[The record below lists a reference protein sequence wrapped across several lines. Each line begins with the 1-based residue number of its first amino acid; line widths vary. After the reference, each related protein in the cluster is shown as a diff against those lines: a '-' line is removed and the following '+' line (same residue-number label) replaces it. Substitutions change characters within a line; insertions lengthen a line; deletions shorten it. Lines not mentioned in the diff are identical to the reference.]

1 MTTSQIA
8 DMLRSKGLK
17 VTPQRVEIIR
27 FLQTHRTHPTA
38 QQIYEHVLRK
48 VGSVSFTTIYNTV
61 RVLEQMG
68 QVRKIPI
75 IETGAI
81 YDIDTSDHGHFVCEV
96 CGSVYDISYEVSFQI
111 LGQVKRTE
119 LVVYGV
125 CEKCA
130 GKDSATDIKAPS

>member
-8 DMLRSKGLK
+8 DMLIFNGLK

-27 FLQTHRTHPTA
+27 FLQAHRVHPTA

-48 VGSVSFTTIYNTV
+48 VGSVSFTTIYNTM

-75 IETGAI
+75 TENAAI
-81 YDIDTSDHGHFVCEV
+81 YDIDTSDHGHFVCEI
-96 CGSVYDISYEVSFQI
+96 CGTVYNIAYKASFQI
-111 LGQVKRTE
+111 PHQARKTE
-119 LVVYGV
+119 LIVYGV
-125 CEKCA
+125 CERCMK
-130 GKDSATDIKAPS
+130 TQ

>member
-8 DMLRSKGLK
+8 DMLRSNGLK

-27 FLQTHRTHPTA
+27 FLQTHRVHPTA

-48 VGSVSFTTIYNTV
+48 VGSVSFTTIYNTM

-75 IETGAI
+75 TENAAI
-81 YDIDTSDHGHFVCEV
+81 YDIDTSDHGHFVCEI
-96 CGSVYDISYEVSFQI
+96 CGTVYDIAYKASFQI
-111 LGQVKRTE
+111 PHQAKKTE
-119 LVVYGV
+119 LIVYGV
-125 CEKCA
+125 CERCMK
-130 GKDSATDIKAPS
+130 TQQ

>member
-8 DMLRSKGLK
+8 DMLIFNGLK

-27 FLQTHRTHPTA
+27 FLQAHRVHPTA

-48 VGSVSFTTIYNTV
+48 VGSVSFTTIYNTM

-75 IETGAI
+75 TENAAI
-81 YDIDTSDHGHFVCEV
+81 YDIDTSDHGHFVCEI
-96 CGSVYDISYEVSFQI
+96 CGTVYDIAYKASFQI
-111 LGQVKRTE
+111 PHQARKTE
-119 LVVYGV
+119 LIVYGV
-125 CEKCA
+125 CERCMK
-130 GKDSATDIKAPS
+130 TQ

>member
-1 MTTSQIA
+1 MTISQIA
-8 DMLRSKGLK
+8 EMLRSKGLK

-68 QVRKIPI
+68 EVRKIPI
-75 IETGAI
+75 SDTTTV
-81 YDIDTSDHGHFVCEV
+81 YDVNTSDHGHFVCEV
-96 CGSVYDISYEVSFQI
+96 CGNIYDIPYEASFRVP
-111 LGQVKRTE
+111 GEVRRTE
-119 LVVYGV
+119 LIVYGV
-125 CEKCA
+125 CEKC
-130 GKDSATDIKAPS
+130 SSQ

>member
-27 FLQTHRTHPTA
+27 FLQTHRIHPTA

-61 RVLEQMG
+61 HALEQIG
-68 QVRKIPI
+68 QVKKIPI
-75 IETGAI
+75 SDTVTV
-81 YDIDTSDHGHFVCEV
+81 YDVDTSNHGHFVCEV
-96 CGSVYDISYEVSFQI
+96 CGTIYDITYEASFQVS
-111 LGQVKRTE
+111 GRANRTE
-119 LVVYGV
+119 LIVYGV
-125 CEKCA
+125 CEKCLERA
-130 GKDSATDIKAPS
+130 Q

>member
-8 DMLRSKGLK
+8 DMLIFNGLK

-27 FLQTHRTHPTA
+27 FLQAHRVHPTA

-48 VGSVSFTTIYNTV
+48 VGSVSFTTIYNTM

-75 IETGAI
+75 TENAAI

-96 CGSVYDISYEVSFQI
+96 CGTVYDIAYKASFQI
-111 LGQVKRTE
+111 PHQARKTE
-119 LVVYGV
+119 LIVYGV
-125 CEKCA
+125 CERCMK
-130 GKDSATDIKAPS
+130 TQ

>member
-8 DMLRSKGLK
+8 DMLRSNGLK

-27 FLQTHRTHPTA
+27 FLQAHRVHPTA

-48 VGSVSFTTIYNTV
+48 VGSVSFTTIYNTM

-75 IETGAI
+75 TENAAI

-96 CGSVYDISYEVSFQI
+96 CGTVYDIAYKASFQI
-111 LGQVKRTE
+111 PHQARKTE
-119 LVVYGV
+119 LIVYGV
-125 CEKCA
+125 CERC
-130 GKDSATDIKAPS
+130 IKTQ

>member
-8 DMLRSKGLK
+8 DMLIFKGLK

-27 FLQTHRTHPTA
+27 FLQAHRVHPTA

-48 VGSVSFTTIYNTV
+48 VGSVSFTTIYNTM

-75 IETGAI
+75 TENAAI

-96 CGSVYDISYEVSFQI
+96 CGTVYDIAYKASFQI
-111 LGQVKRTE
+111 PHQARKTE
-119 LVVYGV
+119 LIVYGV
-125 CEKCA
+125 CERCMK
-130 GKDSATDIKAPS
+130 TQ